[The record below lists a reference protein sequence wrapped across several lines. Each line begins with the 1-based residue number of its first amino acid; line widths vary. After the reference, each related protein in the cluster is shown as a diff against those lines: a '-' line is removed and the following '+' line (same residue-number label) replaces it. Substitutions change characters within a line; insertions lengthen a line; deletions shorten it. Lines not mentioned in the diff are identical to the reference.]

1 MTCLGR
7 HGWVIALVVS
17 CGCASTPQQP
27 ASPIEARGQQAAA
40 AHDVKTVSHKA
51 EDEPEP
57 IPPPRVAGEA
67 GVAIPPPDGKPLP
80 INLPTALRL
89 LNARAWDIT
98 IASEVVRQASAQL
111 EGANVLWVP
120 TLVNGVDYM
129 HHDGSSQGATG
140 AVSNSSHSALSVGM
154 APEAVF
160 AITDAIF
167 EPLAARQN
175 LQARRQLLQAA
186 TNDTTLGVAV
196 AYFDVQEARGDL
208 YGARETL
215 KRTNEM
221 LKEIE
226 SIAPALVPVVEIS
239 RARAQLHRFEQEER
253 VARERWEV
261 ASAELVRILR
271 LDPTAVVEPA
281 EPPNLQVTLI
291 PPEEPTE
298 RLLTVALNARPEL
311 AAYRNLTAAAEERWR
326 EERYRPFI
334 PSVYARGAST
344 QLPDSLAFGV
354 TGGGSGG
361 SLSNFGIRDD
371 FEVQV
376 MWELRNF
383 GFGNRALIHAREAEL
398 AQTRQQAY
406 RTQDLIAREVVQAVA
421 QVKSASTRLT
431 QAKQELEDAIQ
442 SATDNY
448 TGLSKTKRVGGQ
460 INIVVI
466 RPQEAMASVQ
476 ALLAAFNDYY
486 GSIADFN
493 RAEFRLYRALGN
505 PAQAL
510 SDPDSEFSR
519 KHKVF
524 QKHPLPPPTERE
536 AIALQP
542 AELPADPTQ
551 PGPAPQIA
559 PGK

>member
-1 MTCLGR
+1 MT
-7 HGWVIALVVS
+7 A
-17 CGCASTPQQP
+17 A
-27 ASPIEARGQQAAA
+27 ARGLRGRSA
-40 AHDVKTVSHKA
+40 T
-51 EDEPEP
+51 
-57 IPPPRVAGEA
+57 R
-67 GVAIPPPDGKPLP
+67 AIR
-80 INLPTALRL
+80 AL
-89 LNARAWDIT
+89 T
-98 IASEVVRQASAQL
+98 
-111 EGANVLWVP
+111 
-120 TLVNGVDYM
+120 
-129 HHDGSSQGATG
+129 
-140 AVSNSSHSALSVGM
+140 VGM

-167 EPLAARQN
+167 EPLAARQS
-175 LQARRQLLQAA
+175 LQARRQQLQAA
-186 TNDTTLGVAV
+186 TNDTTLSVAL

-215 KRTNEM
+215 KRTNDM
-221 LKEIE
+221 LQEIE

-239 RARAQLHRFEQEER
+239 RARAQLHRFEQDER
-253 VARERWEV
+253 IARERWEV

-281 EPPNLQVTLI
+281 EPPHLQVTLI

-298 RLLTVALNARPEL
+298 RLLTVAINARPEL

-421 QVKSASTRLT
+421 QVKSANARLA
-431 QAKQELEDAIQ
+431 QARQELEDAIQ

-448 TGLSKTKRVGGQ
+448 TGLSKTKRVQGQ

-510 SDPDSEFSR
+510 FRPRQRVLE
-519 KHKVF
+519 
-524 QKHPLPPPTERE
+524 E
-536 AIALQP
+536 A
-542 AELPADPTQ
+542 
-551 PGPAPQIA
+551 
-559 PGK
+559 